1 MRFALPI
8 PLSALVALFVA
19 GCAAAPPLATLS
31 QGTTGTISFQS
42 LTFPGHLWDPFMPPL
57 VEGKSEVVSGT
68 LTLPS
73 GGGPFPA
80 IVLTHGCSGVSAAA
94 TGWATTLTRAGIAV
108 FVVDS
113 FGDRY
118 IREVCTGREHVNIA
132 SILTDVYRAL
142 ELVGTHPRIDP
153 SRIGIMGLSFGG
165 RTAVWASQTRFQA
178 RYGSGRHRFA
188 AYLAFYPASC
198 FITLADEA
206 KVSGGP
212 IRIFIGTEDDWTPV
226 AQCRQYVDR
235 LRRMGTDVTLFEY
248 PGAYHAFD
256 NTTAPASRYWAEAF
270 SARNC
275 AFIER
280 DGRIV
285 DPATGKVAGIDAS
298 CMTRG
303 VHFGHNPD
311 AYRKAVDD
319 VRAFLRVVFKM
330 P

>member
-1 MRFALPI
+1 MRVI
-8 PLSALVALFVA
+8 TVSALVAFFIT
-19 GCAAAPPLATLS
+19 GCAAAPPLTTLS

-57 VEGKSEVVSGT
+57 VEGKSAVVSGT

-73 GGGPFPA
+73 GSGPFPA
-80 IVLTHGCSGVSAAA
+80 IILTHGCSGVTAGA
-94 TGWATTLTRAGIAV
+94 TGWATTLTRAGIAA

-113 FGDRY
+113 FGDRN
-118 IREVCTGREHVNIA
+118 IREICTGRERVNIA

-142 ELVGTHPRIDP
+142 ELLSTHPRIDS
-153 SRIGIMGLSFGG
+153 SRIGIMGMSFGG
-165 RTAVWASQTRFQA
+165 RTAVWASQTRFQE
-178 RYGSGRHRFA
+178 RYGTGRHRFA
-188 AYLAFYPASC
+188 AYLAFYPVSC
-198 FITLADEA
+198 YITLADEV

-248 PGAYHAFD
+248 PGAYHSFD
-256 NTTAPASRYWAEAF
+256 NTTLPASSYWAEAI
-270 SARNC
+270 SPRNC

-285 DPATGKVAGIDAS
+285 DPATGKVAGIDAP

-303 VHFGHNPD
+303 VHSGYNPD

-319 VRAFLRVVFKM
+319 VRAFLLAAFKM